1 MMALSALSLAH
12 QDGGQNVLALQHYQ
26 LAFPSLQT
34 SLRHNQDLCSDG
46 LFLTHFL
53 LLVYEIAAAEPGGSN
68 LWSHHITQLLRIS
81 FMRIS
86 TFGTERYP
94 FIIWWVCNIDL
105 NALLS
110 GAGSGEFLG
119 AILKNNML
127 PEPEF
132 QLYPLEPDGYSVIY
146 PEEAD
151 SLPAILRLHRETFI
165 LASRLGFLAAEL
177 RKGSLSPTFWDGSMS
192 PTSFSDAIHQSNKLM
207 DIQHGLKI
215 LWGSSNA
222 VYLCQ
227 RMDSLPQRSREILQQ
242 SLTLYHACLI
252 YSYTSMW
259 PGQRRGPFEE
269 QIEQH
274 ASMILQVAKSI
285 VNAGRFDLRFIIFPL
300 FMAGASSSSSGQKM
314 VAMDL
319 MLSMEKDGVGRNATT
334 TRHVLQ
340 LVCQQQTQQLMCEGH
355 TLDIDWAEI
364 MIQQGL
370 QVVNFGL

>member
-1 MMALSALSLAH
+1 
-12 QDGGQNVLALQHYQ
+12 
-26 LAFPSLQT
+26 
-34 SLRHNQDLCSDG
+34 
-46 LFLTHFL
+46 
-53 LLVYEIAAAEPGGSN
+53 
-68 LWSHHITQLLRIS
+68 
-81 FMRIS
+81 MRIS

-132 QLYPLEPDGYSVIY
+132 QLYPLGPDGYSVIY

-242 SLTLYHACLI
+242 VSANVMIISVRLALGLTVTSRCQSLTLYHACLI

-319 MLSMEKDGVGRNATT
+319 MLSMEKDGVGRNATA